1 MAALQ
6 PSSSESSHS
15 SNDSDKRS
23 SSTNYGHIADEP
35 EHVVYR
41 DGSLTW
47 SGGKL
52 RDEDIITVTEIEG
65 GSIGHIIWSLAPI
78 DSPAES
84 GQPPFE
90 LRSTSAT
97 NIPQDLLNKY
107 LYQSLPSHLDPD
119 RNDLYVLISTLSGT
133 GLAPDFFEEVLH
145 PLFRAIGL
153 TDSRYNIVR
162 TKSDES
168 VKKFALSVLSANANK
183 GKKQSV
189 VMLSG
194 DGGIVD
200 SINGLLESGT
210 RSKYNQSSRNSLCLL
225 IFSLVTTLSQ
235 SSHNYLWVQEMLCS
249 THFIGLL
256 PSRLFIFKVF
266 EHFSMEMSDP
276 FLSFGRNSPGGHVF

>member
-52 RDEDIITVTEIEG
+52 RDEDIIIVTDIEG
-65 GSIGHIIWSLAPI
+65 SSIGHIIWSLAPI

-97 NIPQDLLNKY
+97 NLPQDLLNKY
-107 LYQSLPSHLDPD
+107 LYQSLPRHLDPD
-119 RNDLYVLISTLSGT
+119 RNDLHVLISTLSGT

-145 PLFRAIGL
+145 PLLRAIGL

-162 TKSDES
+162 TKSAES
-168 VKKFALSVLSANANK
+168 VKEFALSVLSANANK

-200 SINGLLESGT
+200 LINALLESGT

-235 SSHNYLWVQEMLCS
+235 SSHNCLLVQEMLCS

-266 EHFSMEMSDP
+266 EHFSMEISDP
-276 FLSFGRNSPGGHVF
+276 FLSFGRNSPRGHVF

>member
-1 MAALQ
+1 MAALH
-6 PSSSESSHS
+6 PSNSESSHS